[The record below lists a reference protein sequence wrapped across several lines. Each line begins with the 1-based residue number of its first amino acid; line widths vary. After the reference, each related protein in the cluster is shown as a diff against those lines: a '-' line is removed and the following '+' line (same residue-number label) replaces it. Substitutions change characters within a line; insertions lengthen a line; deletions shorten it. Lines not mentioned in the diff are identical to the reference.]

1 MSLVFMWPKAFKTQ
15 LTFMRKTGD
24 SLKADPARKLLLSR
38 KLKTLPENFPSQKL
52 VQMPSVEKKKLISFF
67 HWLLP
72 FEIGVP
78 TNSTRVNAA
87 AQSMVRVLLWV
98 SRHKT
103 QVQPYLRLQDGQ
115 RMGWCY
121 TSDLFCTLQGQQNIN
136 LGNPSS
142 VLTPAHTAGLW
153 DTSVFLRMGNTS
165 QRWTWW
171 CFLFLEYQ
179 GIFCQKSHYQQDFI
193 LNSTVLIQPHNALK
207 QTAFPA

>member
-1 MSLVFMWPKAFKTQ
+1 MSLVFMWPKTFKTQ
-15 LTFMRKTGD
+15 FTFMRKTGD
-24 SLKADPARKLLLSR
+24 SLKADPARKPLLSR

-52 VQMPSVEKKKLISFF
+52 VQMPTVEKKKKKFISFF

-115 RMGWCY
+115 RMCWCY
-121 TSDLFCTLQGQQNIN
+121 TSDLFCTLQRYISIPHGGKHFTEVRMMMLFISFDRRCPGIQET
-136 LGNPSS
+136 L
-142 VLTPAHTAGLW
+142 PAR
-153 DTSVFLRMGNTS
+153 V
-165 QRWTWW
+165 
-171 CFLFLEYQ
+171 
-179 GIFCQKSHYQQDFI
+179 
-193 LNSTVLIQPHNALK
+193 
-207 QTAFPA
+207 